1 MQFPKLVEGPS
12 FYLKLINGFYAFLI
26 IVAVAVEVEVDARSV
41 WFSEVT
47 LADIQAFVGI
57 YFFHIHGP
65 NGQCRV

>member
-1 MQFPKLVEGPS
+1 MQFPKLVEGLS

-47 LADIQAFVGI
+47 LADV
-57 YFFHIHGP
+57 
-65 NGQCRV
+65 